1 MKDDQVT
8 TTGVPANERWMHGAV
23 EESGHRGKGPKNYVR
38 SDARIFDDVGEALT
52 REDAVD
58 ASDVT
63 IAVDKGEVVLDGTVS
78 TARMKSVATEI
89 VEQVAGVRVVRNRL
103 RVAKK

>member
-1 MKDDQVT
+1 
-8 TTGVPANERWMHGAV
+8 MHASV

-58 ASDVT
+58 ATDVSV
-63 IAVDKGEVVLDGTVS
+63 AVDEGEVVLDGTVT
-78 TARMKSVATEI
+78 TAHMKTLATQI